1 MIMDETPETTRQAL
15 ERLAREPVP
24 GAGTESWNSG
34 TSGTAGTEPERHAG
48 TDHEWY
54 AGDGAVPA
62 PRTGGTMPEH
72 VPAPGRALVHL
83 GGAVQVVRVLAQPDV
98 PEIRHALMAYAPA
111 GRYWYDVGTTA
122 ADPWGDT
129 DVFHVI
135 KVWFTAEPEEPRGSW
150 VRMYAASGRV
160 TGFPEPATIAAT
172 VQGILNSLE
181 RLRARGTYL
190 AQTPG
195 QEPPPWP
202 GEPIKTFRPAGRPI
216 KDQPQ
221 A

>member
-1 MIMDETPETTRQAL
+1 MIMEDQGADMPDGT
-15 ERLAREPVP
+15 LAQR
-24 GAGTESWNSG
+24 GTDGWNSG
-34 TSGTAGTEPERHAG
+34 TSGTPEPGTER
-48 TDHEWY
+48 EWY
-54 AGDGAVPA
+54 AGDGAVPAHVPA
-62 PRTGGTMPEH
+62 PRTGGTMPER

-98 PEIRHALMAYAPA
+98 PEIRHALMAYGPA

-122 ADPWGDT
+122 ADPWGDA

-135 KVWFTAEPEEPRGSW
+135 KVWFTDQPDEPRGSW

-160 TGFPEPATIAAT
+160 TGFPEPSTIAAT

-181 RLRARGTYL
+181 RLKARGTYQ
-190 AQTPG
+190 AQTPDTV
-195 QEPPPWP
+195 PDWP
-202 GEPIKTFRPAGRPI
+202 GDEIKTFHPAPRPI